1 MGLVQGFLNP
11 VRHLLL
17 AWGLLGSVLGTGSG
31 LVMATPVT
39 PTLPTPAGAVE
50 VQDGDMASV
59 LAFRLKPRGATIEQ
73 MMVALLARN
82 PEAFILGNVNLL
94 KQGAVLRLPP
104 AEEVLRLPPEQ
115 AREMVQRHHQASV
128 TELHASNAQALAAM
142 GVVAPAAPSASAP
155 HAPTTDAA
163 QAADPAAERQA
174 LLDRLRLAKARL
186 NELQHN
192 IQELERLTQA
202 PALALSD
209 TSSPSAAS
217 AIPAPPQTDWP
228 SEWIW
233 LGVGALLASMIGVGY
248 SRASRPTPHPAQ
260 SPTDKRATAAAQF
273 QARLGELDLDLG
285 SPPPSSSGRTP

>member
-1 MGLVQGFLNP
+1 MGLVHGFLNP
-11 VRHLLL
+11 VRHLLACVL
-17 AWGLLGSVLGTGSG
+17 ACVLATGAGLAL
-31 LVMATPVT
+31 ATPVAS
-39 PTLPTPAGAVE
+39 TLPTPAGTVE

-104 AEEVLRLPPEQ
+104 AEEVLRLPPEL

-128 TELHASNAQALAAM
+128 TELHASNVQALAAM
-142 GVVAPAAPSASAP
+142 GLVMPAAPSASAP
-155 HAPTTDAA
+155 PAPAADAA
-163 QAADPAAERQA
+163 QAPDPAAERQA

-186 NELQHN
+186 NELHHN
-192 IQELERLTQA
+192 IQELERLTQP
-202 PALALSD
+202 PAGAVPD
-209 TSSPSAAS
+209 TSSPPATQ
-217 AIPAPPQTDWP
+217 AIPAPPKTDWP

-233 LGVGALLASMIGVGY
+233 LGVGALLAVMIGVGY
-248 SRASRPTPHPAQ
+248 SRASRPTQHLAQ
-260 SPTDKRATAAAQF
+260 SPTDNHATAAAQF

-285 SPPPSSSGRTP
+285 NPPPSSSGRTP